1 MSLLKTTFFSSIST
15 AVSLVCKLITN
26 KVIAVYLGTN
36 GMFLLGQLKDLI
48 NIGQISGSLGT
59 GNGIIKY
66 VASYKEDPKKL
77 SSFLATGLKLHIYF
91 SLLVC
96 ILTFIFK
103 DALSNYLFN
112 DIKFSN
118 AIAILAFSFITLALH
133 SFFMA
138 IFNGLKKIKTYITIN
153 IIATVL
159 ASALVIVLVLKFELL
174 GAFYALVLSQFL
186 GFVISI
192 LFLRKLQLLSL
203 KNMSFKVDKTHFKNL
218 TKFSYMAIA
227 APICMIGATLF
238 IRFFLNDKL
247 GSIYAGSWEGMW
259 RISAIY
265 IMFLTTTFKFY
276 LLPTFSEISGN
287 KLKKEV
293 FKVWTLSIPT
303 IIIITLTVYF
313 LKDFIIPLL
322 FSKEFMLINTILL
335 FHLLGDAIK
344 INSWVLGNILI
355 AKANTTVF
363 IVFQIGWAIIFCT
376 LSVLFVKIQGFAGVS
391 IAYFLTYVLHFIA
404 MNIYFRKLLW
414 TKNNL

>member
-1 MSLLKTTFFSSIST
+1 MSLLKTTFFSGIST
-15 AVSLVCKLITN
+15 AVSLVCRLITN
-26 KVIAVYLGTN
+26 KIVAVYLGTN
-36 GMFLLGQLKDLI
+36 GMFLLGQLKDFI
-48 NIGQISGSLGT
+48 NIGKIAGSLGS

-66 VASYKEDPKKL
+66 VASFKDDQEKMK
-77 SSFLATGLKLHIYF
+77 SFLSTGLKLHIYF

-96 ILTFIFK
+96 FLTVIFK
-103 DALSNYLFN
+103 DQLSNYLFN
-112 DIKFSN
+112 DLKFSN
-118 AIAILAFSFITLALH
+118 VIALLSISFITVSIH
-133 SFFMA
+133 GFFMA
-138 IFNGLKKIKTYITIN
+138 VFNGLKKIKTYITIN
-153 IIATVL
+153 IISTII
-159 ASALVIVLVLKFELL
+159 ASALVVILVLKFELL
-174 GAFYALVLSQFL
+174 GAFYAIVISQIL
-186 GFVISI
+186 GFTISI
-192 LFLRKLQLLSL
+192 LFMRKLNLISIE
-203 KNMSFKVDKTHFKNL
+203 NFSFKIDRTHFKNL

-227 APICMIGATLF
+227 APVCMIGATLF
-238 IRFFLNDKL
+238 IRFFLNDEL
-247 GSIYAGSWEGMW
+247 GSEYAGSWEGMW

-276 LLPTFSEISGN
+276 LLPTFSEISGD
-287 KLKKEV
+287 KLKREV

-355 AKANTTVF
+355 AKANTKVF
-363 IVFQIGWAIIFCT
+363 IIFQIGWAIIFCA
-376 LSVLFVKIQGFAGVS
+376 LSIILINTYGFVGVS

-414 TKNNL
+414 IKN

>member
-1 MSLLKTTFFSSIST
+1 MSLLKTTFFSGIST
-15 AVSLVCKLITN
+15 AVSLICRLITN
-26 KVIAVYLGTN
+26 KIVAVYLGTN

-66 VASYKEDPKKL
+66 VASYKDDPKKL

-91 SLLVC
+91 SLLACVLT
-96 ILTFIFK
+96 ILFK
-103 DALSNYLFN
+103 DFLSNYLFN

-118 AIAILAFSFITLALH
+118 AIAILAFSFITLSLH

-153 IIATVL
+153 IISTII
-159 ASALVIVLVLKFELL
+159 ASALVIVLVLKFKIL

-186 GFVISI
+186 GFAISI
-192 LFLRKLQLLSL
+192 LFIKKLNLLSL
-203 KNMSFKVDKTHFKNL
+203 KNISFKLDRTHFKNL

-227 APICMIGATLF
+227 APVCMIGATLF
-238 IRFFLNDKL
+238 IRFFLNDNL
-247 GSIYAGSWEGMW
+247 GSDYAGSWEGMW

-276 LLPTFSEISGN
+276 LLPTFSEITGDT
-287 KLKKEV
+287 LRKEV
-293 FKVWTLSIPT
+293 FKVWSLSIPT
-303 IIIITLTVYF
+303 IVVITIAVYF

-322 FSKEFMLINTILL
+322 FSKEFILINTILL

-355 AKANTTVF
+355 AKANTKVF
-363 IVFQIGWAIIFCT
+363 IFFQIGWAIVFCS
-376 LSVLFVKIQGFAGVS
+376 LSIILIKSEGFVGVS

-404 MNIYFRKLLW
+404 MNVYFRKLLW
-414 TKNNL
+414 LKK

>member
-1 MSLLKTTFFSSIST
+1 
-15 AVSLVCKLITN
+15 
-26 KVIAVYLGTN
+26 
-36 GMFLLGQLKDLI
+36 MFLLGQLKDFI

-59 GNGIIKY
+59 DNGIIKY
-66 VASYKEDPKKL
+66 VASYREDQEKMT
-77 SSFLATGLKLHIYF
+77 SFLATGLKLHIYF
-91 SLLVC
+91 SILVC
-96 ILTFIFK
+96 ALTFIFK
-103 DALSNYLFN
+103 DFISHYLFH
-112 DIKFSN
+112 DLKFSN
-118 AIAILAFSFITLALH
+118 AIALLAFSFITLSLH

-138 IFNGLKKIKTYITIN
+138 IFNGLKQIKTYITIN
-153 IIATVL
+153 IISTII
-159 ASALVIVLVLKFELL
+159 ASVLVIVLVLKYEII

-186 GFVISI
+186 GFAISV
-192 LFLRKLQLLSL
+192 LFIRKLNLLSL
-203 KNMSFKVDKTHFKNL
+203 KNFSFKLDRKHFKNL

-227 APICMIGATLF
+227 APVCMIGATLF

-247 GSIYAGSWEGMW
+247 GSDYAGSWEGMW

-287 KLKKEV
+287 QLKKEV

-303 IIIITLTVYF
+303 ILIITLAVYF

-322 FSKEFMLINTILL
+322 FSKEFILINTILL

-355 AKANTTVF
+355 AKANTKVF
-363 IVFQIGWAIIFCT
+363 IFFQIGWAIIFCS
-376 LSVLFVKIQGFAGVS
+376 LSVILIRIQGFVGVS

-404 MNIYFRKLLW
+404 MNVYFRKLLW
-414 TKNNL
+414 IKR

>member
-1 MSLLKTTFFSSIST
+1 MSLLKTTFFSGVST
-15 AVSLVCKLITN
+15 SVSLVCRLITN
-26 KVIAVYLGTN
+26 KIVAVYLGTN

-48 NIGQISGSLGT
+48 NIGQITGSLGT

-66 VASYKEDPKKL
+66 VASYKEDQKQL
-77 SSFLATGLKLHIYF
+77 SSFLNTGLKLHIYF

-96 ILTFIFK
+96 ILTLIFK
-103 DALSNYLFN
+103 DFISNYLFH
-112 DIKFSN
+112 DLKYTN
-118 AIAILAFSFITLALH
+118 AITLLAFSFITLSLH

-153 IIATVL
+153 IISTII
-159 ASALVIVLVLKFELL
+159 ASALVIIFVLKFKII

-186 GFVISI
+186 GFTISV
-192 LFLRKLQLLSL
+192 LFIRKLNLLSL
-203 KNMSFKVDKTHFKNL
+203 KNISSKLDKTHFKNL

-227 APICMIGATLF
+227 APVCMIGATLF
-238 IRFFLNDKL
+238 IRFFLNDNL
-247 GSIYAGSWEGMW
+247 GSDYAGSWEGMW

-276 LLPTFSEISGN
+276 LLPTFSEITGKS
-287 KLKKEV
+287 LRKEV

-303 IIIITLTVYF
+303 IIVITLAVYL
-313 LKDFIIPLL
+313 LKDIIIPLL
-322 FSKEFMLINTILL
+322 FSKEFILINTILL

-355 AKANTTVF
+355 AKANTKVF
-363 IVFQIGWAIIFCT
+363 IVFQIGWAVIFCS
-376 LSVLFVKIQGFAGVS
+376 LSVILTKNQGFVGVS

-414 TKNNL
+414 TKT

>member
-1 MSLLKTTFFSSIST
+1 MSLLKTTFFSGIST
-15 AVSLVCKLITN
+15 GVSLICRLITN
-26 KVIAVYLGTN
+26 KIIAVYLGTN
-36 GMFLLGQLKDLI
+36 GMFLLGQLKDFI
-48 NIGQISGSLGT
+48 NIGKIAGSLGS

-66 VASYKEDPKKL
+66 VASYKDDQEKMK
-77 SSFLATGLKLHIYF
+77 SFLSTSLKLHIYF

-96 ILTFIFK
+96 FLTFIFK
-103 DALSNYLFN
+103 DQLSNYLFN
-112 DIKFSN
+112 DHKFSN
-118 AIAILAFSFITLALH
+118 AIALLSFSFITVSIH

-138 IFNGLKKIKTYITIN
+138 VFNGLKKIKTYITIS
-153 IIATVL
+153 IISTII
-159 ASALVIVLVLKFELL
+159 ASALVVVLVLKFKLL
-174 GAFYALVLSQFL
+174 GAFYALILSQFL
-186 GFVISI
+186 GFIISI
-192 LFLRKLQLLSL
+192 LFIRKLNLISL
-203 KNMSFKVDKTHFKNL
+203 ENFSFRINKTHFKNL

-227 APICMIGATLF
+227 APVCMISATLF
-238 IRFFLNDKL
+238 IRFFLNDNL
-247 GSIYAGSWEGMW
+247 GSEYAGSWEGMW

-287 KLKKEV
+287 QLKKEV

-322 FSKEFMLINTILL
+322 FSKEFILINTILL

-355 AKANTTVF
+355 AKANTKVF
-363 IVFQIGWAIIFCT
+363 IIFQIGWAVIFCT
-376 LSVLFVKIQGFAGVS
+376 LSIILIKTNGFVGVS

-414 TKNNL
+414 LKD

>member
-1 MSLLKTTFFSSIST
+1 MSLLKTTFFSGIST
-15 AVSLVCKLITN
+15 AVSLVCRLITN
-26 KVIAVYLGTN
+26 KIVAVYLGTN

-48 NIGQISGSLGT
+48 NIGQITGSLGA

-66 VASYKEDPKKL
+66 VASYKEDQEKMT
-77 SSFLATGLKLHIYF
+77 SFLTTGLKLHIYF

-96 ILTFIFK
+96 ILTFTFK
-103 DALSNYLFN
+103 DVLSSYLFH
-112 DIKFSN
+112 DLKFSN
-118 AIAILAFSFITLALH
+118 AIALLAFSFITLSLH

-153 IIATVL
+153 IIATII
-159 ASALVIVLVLKFELL
+159 ASALVIVFVLKFKII
-174 GAFYALVLSQFL
+174 GAFYALILSQFL
-186 GFVISI
+186 GFAISF
-192 LFLRKLQLLSL
+192 LFIRKLHLLSL
-203 KNMSFKVDKTHFKNL
+203 KRFSFKIDKTHFKNL
-218 TKFSYMAIA
+218 TQFSYMAIA
-227 APICMIGATLF
+227 APVCMIGATLF

-247 GSIYAGSWEGMW
+247 GSNYAGSWEGMW

-276 LLPTFSEISGN
+276 LLPTFSEITGR
-287 KLKKEV
+287 KLKREV

-303 IIIITLTVYF
+303 IVVITLTVYF
-313 LKDFIIPLL
+313 LKDIIIPLL

-335 FHLLGDAIK
+335 FHLLGDAVK

-355 AKANTTVF
+355 AKANTKVF
-363 IVFQIGWAIIFCT
+363 IVFQIGWAVIFCS
-376 LSVLFVKIQGFAGVS
+376 LSVILVKSHGFVGVS

-414 TKNNL
+414 IKND